1 MSDPKA
7 GNTPPAPPAG
17 MTPANVA
24 HLLQGAGLVL
34 DLGAMRVRVHSPLS
48 DLPEAISRVY
58 RHFPLIANTGF
69 DDCVIDLLPAIRLHR
84 PWNPGVRFL
93 ADGSEPFEPLPKG
106 MTLPQLEWGLNW
118 VFAHLFSRH
127 FLLHSGTLERAGL
140 GLLLVATPGSGKSTL
155 TAALA
160 LSGFRVLSD
169 EFGVLR
175 LADAHLL
182 PIAKPIALK
191 NASIDLIRQ
200 RFPEA
205 VLGPTYFKTHKG
217 NVAHLA
223 LPLESVLRRHEP
235 VRPSIIVFPSWI
247 AGASLELT
255 PVRPARALQELVTNS
270 FNYGLLGER
279 SFHAACDLVSGCDCY
294 RLTYGS
300 LDEAI
305 PLLSRLCDE
314 RALETAS

>member
-1 MSDPKA
+1 M
-7 GNTPPAPPAG
+7 PAPSAG
-17 MTPANVA
+17 LTPANVA
-24 HLLQGAGLVL
+24 HQLLGSGLVL
-34 DLGAMRVRVHSPLS
+34 DLGAMRVRVRSPLPG
-48 DLPEAISRVY
+48 LPEALARVY
-58 RHFPLIANTGF
+58 RHFTLIADSGF
-69 DDCVIDLLPAIRLHR
+69 DDCVIDLLPAIGLRR
-84 PWNPGVRFL
+84 PWSPGVRFL
-93 ADGSEPFEPLPKG
+93 ADGSEPFEPLPNG

-127 FLLHSGTLERAGL
+127 FLLHSGTLERAGQ

-175 LADAHLL
+175 LSDARLL

-191 NASIDLIRQ
+191 NTSIELIKQ
-200 RFPEA
+200 RFPDA

-223 LPLESVLRRHEP
+223 LPLESVLRRHQP
-235 VRPSIIVFPSWI
+235 VRPAIIVFPSWI

-255 PVRPARALQELVTNS
+255 QVRPARALQELVTNS

-279 SFHAACDLVSGCDCY
+279 SFRAACDLVSDCDCY
-294 RLTYGS
+294 RLTYSS

-305 PLLSRLCDE
+305 PLLSSLCDE
-314 RALETAS
+314 RALVAVS